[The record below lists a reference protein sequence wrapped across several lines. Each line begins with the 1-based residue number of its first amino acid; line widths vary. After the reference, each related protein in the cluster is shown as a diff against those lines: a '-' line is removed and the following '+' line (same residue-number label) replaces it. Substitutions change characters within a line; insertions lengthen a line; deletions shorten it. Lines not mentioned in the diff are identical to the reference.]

1 MILIYSAMEKRVDLN
16 ESLFKAKNILI
27 IFMINLNYFDGV
39 LGWTLNHMSPNMA
52 SPLPDIYLTF
62 C

>member
-1 MILIYSAMEKRVDLN
+1 MEKRVDLN